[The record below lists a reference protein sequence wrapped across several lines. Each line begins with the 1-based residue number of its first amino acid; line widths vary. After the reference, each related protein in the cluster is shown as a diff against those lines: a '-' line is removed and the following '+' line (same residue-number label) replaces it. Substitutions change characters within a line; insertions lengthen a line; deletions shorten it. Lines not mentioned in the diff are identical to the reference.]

1 MRIVNLL
8 LVEIAVLVRH
18 GAGQGAA
25 YRPEQLCQW
34 LHRLVKKLL
43 MGHCTWVD
51 WKSEQSENLLT
62 KTSTIQHTD
71 REPEP
76 AAADLRGAVRQDVRG
91 PPGRVLLLWAA
102 GLRRHR
108 GEETRAQ
115 AGHGWTVCACTTR
128 GQVEESYNNFAYK
141 QL

>member
-1 MRIVNLL
+1 MRIVTLL
-8 LVEIAVLVRH
+8 LVEIAVLVRP

-25 YRPEQLCQW
+25 YRPEELCQW

-43 MGHCTWVD
+43 VGHCTLVD
-51 WKSEQSENLLT
+51 WKSEQSENLLA
-62 KTSTIQHTD
+62 KTLTCLSTLQHTD

-76 AAADLRGAVRQDVRG
+76 GATDLRGAVRQDVRG

-108 GEETRAQ
+108 REETRAQ
-115 AGHGWTVCACTTR
+115 AGHGWTVCACTTGTGR
-128 GQVEESYNNFAYK
+128 RIV
-141 QL
+141 

>member
-1 MRIVNLL
+1 MRIVTLL
-8 LVEIAVLVRH
+8 LVEIAVFVRP

-25 YRPEQLCQW
+25 YRPEELCQW
-34 LHRLVKKLL
+34 LHRMVKKLL
-43 MGHCTWVD
+43 VGHAL
-51 WKSEQSENLLT
+51 WKSEQSEDLLT
-62 KTSTIQHTD
+62 KSSTIQHTD

-76 AAADLRGAVRQDVRG
+76 ATADLRGAVRQDVRG

-128 GQVEESYNNFAYK
+128 GQVGESYNNFAYK